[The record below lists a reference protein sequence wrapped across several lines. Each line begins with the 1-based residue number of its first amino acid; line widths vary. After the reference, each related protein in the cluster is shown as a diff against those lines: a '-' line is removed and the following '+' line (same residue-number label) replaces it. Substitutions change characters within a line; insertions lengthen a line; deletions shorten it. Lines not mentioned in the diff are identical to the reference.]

1 MTSNPRPDMESRQSE
16 CAGLAMQVVIMFL
29 AQDTLLLRTRSARYT
44 LCLVS
49 PVGMRSA

>member
-16 CAGLAMQVVIMFL
+16 RAGLATQVVIMFL